1 MDFLWGINYIGPHSD
16 EVWKIYFDGHYGK
29 NKIDYN
35 LNFIKTDI
43 QWYEGKYFMVSRDL
57 SIFIGEQE
65 KFAKDMAKNMPGVED
80 LMIGYLVESF

>member
-1 MDFLWGINYIGPHSD
+1 
-16 EVWKIYFDGHYGK
+16 
-29 NKIDYN
+29 
-35 LNFIKTDI
+35 
-43 QWYEGKYFMVSRDL
+43 MVSRDL